1 MRGKNWSNH
10 WTNIHIKS
18 SMNLQAVKPAS
29 LADQVFAQLL
39 GEVLHGAYLPGS
51 KLPAER
57 KLSEVFEV
65 NRHVVR
71 EALKRL
77 EQVGVLRISQG
88 GSTEVLN
95 FRKTAGLDLLGLMA
109 EYPQGQAQKLKNW
122 RANLEM
128 RAAIATDAARL
139 CAERR
144 SQALAS
150 ELLAL
155 TEQMQ
160 ATENDAALFA
170 LEVRYWDTLL
180 EGADNM
186 AYQLAFNSMMKSLRS
201 MPAQALSFSMREVRA
216 SRCHQALS
224 EAIARRDADAAEQDT
239 RTLMRQGLVAFKQ
252 LSALMENAA

>member
-1 MRGKNWSNH
+1 
-10 WTNIHIKS
+10 
-18 SMNLQAVKPAS
+18 MNLQAVKSAS

-39 GEVLHGAYLPGS
+39 GEVLNSSYPPGS

-95 FRKTAGLDLLGLMA
+95 FRKTGGLDLLGLMA
-109 EYPQGQAQKLKNW
+109 EHPQDQAQKLKNW

-128 RAAIATDAARL
+128 RAAIAADAARL
-139 CAERR
+139 CAERC
-144 SQALAS
+144 SPAQATD
-150 ELLAL
+150 LLAL
-155 TEQMQ
+155 TVQMQ
-160 ATENDAALFA
+160 ATDDDMALFA

-186 AYQLAFNSMMKSLRS
+186 AYQLAFNSMMKSLRA
-201 MPAQALSFSMREVRA
+201 MPAAALSFSMREVRM
-216 SRCHQALS
+216 SSCHQALS
-224 EAIARRDADAAEQDT
+224 EAIAQGDAHTAEQDT
-239 RTLMRQGLVAFKQ
+239 RTLMRQGLAAFAQ
-252 LSALMENAA
+252 LSALMEHAA